1 MKKKNCKKRPTKYAF
16 GGIENPN
23 TALQQNQID
32 WAKAQLESNTGLTS
46 MLDILGQ
53 VGMQVGSSMM
63 SQGMSKGQGVSS
75 GGFNWGSML
84 QQGLGATGALAS
96 FANGG
101 TINVEGGEIVETQ
114 NGIPLE
120 MVGPSHGQGGIDL
133 AIPTGQTE
141 IFSKRVKGP
150 DGKTMAQRKKNRE
163 KLIEKIE
170 KQLKDDPTNKILQR
184 TLERTLTNNELEEQQ
199 DLMHM
204 QSITNKKQKNNPK
217 FADGGYINPAYNPSL
232 WNWEQIARQTSFKRG
247 DDSFLG
253 KNFKKNLPD
262 NFDSKMQEFTFEN
275 NLPLDFSNQW
285 DVMALQKELGFDYL
299 DGIMGQ
305 QTWDRLNKY
314 TTPLNGTP
322 AGYDLNVNNTPS
334 TVNTNTTLTDFMP
347 TTSSDGKGTGAGINW
362 NDMLGSMSI
371 GDMVG
376 MVGNI
381 YSMNEPMKNTLRN
394 RAGDTPNINAFK
406 DFGKEGLA
414 VLDKSKAYVNQV
426 RDQQLQG
433 LEKARVGAI
442 NRGRNSARG
451 VNTMRALDLAT
462 DNAVNTQQSQIF
474 QQFAQAMMSILGQ
487 EAQMENQ
494 QDQVVMQGEQNR
506 DLADRMDR
514 DNFFSQ
520 MAQNIANKGT
530 GIQKTA
536 KDMNQIKTRNVTGKA
551 MNQLFDYSQVDA
563 MTGNIIQKQGIVIS
577 GSSPSEQIASY
588 EAQAKMT
595 EEEKKAWNSLTD
607 LQKLDI
613 IYKYKK

>member
-46 MLDILGQ
+46 VLDILGQ

-96 FANGG
+96 FATGG

-217 FADGGYINPAYNPSL
+217 FADGGYINPAYNPAM
-232 WNWEQIARQTSFKRG
+232 WNWNQMVPNPNLGYMENTSNFGSKFGTSIPSDFYDLAQNIAG
-247 DDSFLG
+247 A
-253 KNFKKNLPD
+253 
-262 NFDSKMQEFTFEN
+262 N
-275 NLPLDFSNQW
+275 NYNLDFSNKDSVKGFQSLLGTNQ
-285 DVMALQKELGFDYL
+285 DGVIGNDTYSKMQKYVA
-299 DGIMGQ
+299 
-305 QTWDRLNKY
+305 
-314 TTPLNGTP
+314 PLNGTP
-322 AGYDLNVNNTPS
+322 AGYDLNVNTNPS
-334 TVNTNTTLTDFMP
+334 TVNTNTTLADFMP
-347 TTSSDGKGTGAGINW
+347 SSSTDAKGGANIDW
-362 NDMLGSMSI
+362 NNIMGSMSM
-371 GDMVG
+371 GDIVG
-376 MVGNI
+376 MIGNI

-406 DFGKEGLA
+406 DYGKEGLA

-462 DNAVNTQQSQIF
+462 DSAVNTQQSQIF

-551 MNQLFDYSQVDA
+551 MNQLFDYGQVDV
-563 MTGNIIQKQGIVIS
+563 MTGNIIQKQNIVIS
-577 GSSPSEQIASY
+577 GASPSEQIASY
-588 EAQAKMT
+588 ESQAKMT
-595 EEEKKAWNSLTD
+595 EEEKAAWNSLTD